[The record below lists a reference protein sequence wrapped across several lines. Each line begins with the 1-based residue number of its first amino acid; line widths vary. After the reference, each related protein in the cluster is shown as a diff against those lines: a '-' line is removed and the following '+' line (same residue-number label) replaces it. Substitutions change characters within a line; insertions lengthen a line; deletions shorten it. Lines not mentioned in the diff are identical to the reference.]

1 MIINGQTIFSKQYQR
16 VKRRISFA
24 VTLNSADSRNLRF
37 GLVESFVVM
46 EGVAIALVIQLRLA
60 TNQLNEYFDTEI
72 LEKYIV
78 CDIISHIFKV
88 DVDNS
93 TLVAN
98 DASEIFEV
106 VFMRIPSQSCFD
118 CYVSTDPVALI

>member
-1 MIINGQTIFSKQYQR
+1 MIINGQTIFSKRYQR

-24 VTLNSADSRNLRF
+24 VTLNSADIRNVRF
-37 GLVESFVVM
+37 GQFLSRFVVM
-46 EGVAIALVIQLRLA
+46 EGVAIALVIELRLA

-78 CDIISHIFKV
+78 CDIVSHIFKV

-93 TLVAN
+93 T
-98 DASEIFEV
+98 V
-106 VFMRIPSQSCFD
+106 VQ
-118 CYVSTDPVALI
+118 V